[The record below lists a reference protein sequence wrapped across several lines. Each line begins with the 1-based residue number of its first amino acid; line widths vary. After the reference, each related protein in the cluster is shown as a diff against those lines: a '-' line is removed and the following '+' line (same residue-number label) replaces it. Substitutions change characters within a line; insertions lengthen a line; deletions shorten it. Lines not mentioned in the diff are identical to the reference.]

1 MGLFRRKLKPKPDP
15 LIRWYGKLPAYGDY
29 YDSGSG
35 EEWIAEFTQ
44 KWLMNGYQ
52 AYESRRRSA
61 PSAPPAAN
69 HEPRSAQRMP
79 SCACLLQ
86 LPQSG
91 MTVLSSCLD
100 FGGDTVGRKF
110 PLCFFAGIPTADL
123 PGITGGNALAI
134 LSTLNQLLG
143 LGRRVARFLNDPGV
157 KGPEQFRAEFADQ
170 EVSLDALVAP
180 PTDSWIERAK
190 AIRMADWYAVA
201 DDTLGAAD
209 LDAWLRRARRWG
221 EMLAQGDAP
230 GFKAVLSFPL
240 APERAPGAPRIDRDI
255 QVAGW
260 VRWLEGRM
268 DLKARPVS
276 LVITDEPAPAC
287 SRLTVILGEL
297 SPDDF
302 LLLTP
307 LVADL
312 EHVDNLAAVRE
323 DAPPEAQAAAS
334 EAPPTLTATT
344 WADFVTAGT
353 RLELKV

>member
-15 LIRWYGKLPAYGDY
+15 LIRWYGKLPVYGDY

-52 AYESRRRSA
+52 TYESRRRGARSV
-61 PSAPPAAN
+61 PADDN
-69 HEPRSAQRMP
+69 HEPRHAQRLP

-86 LPQSG
+86 LPSSG
-91 MTVLSSCLD
+91 MTVLGSCLD

-123 PGITGGNALAI
+123 PGMTAGTALPI
-134 LSTLNQLLG
+134 LSALNQLLG
-143 LGRRVARFLNDPGV
+143 LGRRVARFLNDPGL
-157 KGPEQFRAEFADQ
+157 KGPEQFRAEFGDQ
-170 EVSLDALVAP
+170 EVSLDSLTAP
-180 PTDSWIERAK
+180 PTDTWIERAK
-190 AIRMADWYAVA
+190 AIRMADWYAA
-201 DDTLGAAD
+201 TGTALGAVD

-221 EMLAQGDAP
+221 DLLTHGDSP
-230 GFKAVLSFPL
+230 GFKAVLSLPL

-276 LVITDEPAPAC
+276 LIITDDAPPAC
-287 SRLTVILGEL
+287 SRLMVVLGEL
-297 SPDDF
+297 TPDDF

-307 LVADL
+307 LATDL

-323 DAPPEAQAAAS
+323 DADSPSSEGEAA
-334 EAPPTLTATT
+334 ATT
-344 WADFVTAGT
+344 WADFVTTGT
-353 RLELKV
+353 RRELKV